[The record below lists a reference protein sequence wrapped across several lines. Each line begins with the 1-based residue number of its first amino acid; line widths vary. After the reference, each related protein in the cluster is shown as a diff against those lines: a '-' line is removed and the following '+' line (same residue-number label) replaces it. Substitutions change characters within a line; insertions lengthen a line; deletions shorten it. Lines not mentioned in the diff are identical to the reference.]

1 MKYAQALPVI
11 MIALSIGAGGI
22 YALQGDWRRAVY
34 WLAASVLTA
43 SVTF

>member
-1 MKYAQALPVI
+1 MAPRLLASALIVQYLLLAALYAW
-11 MIALSIGAGGI
+11 S
-22 YALQGDWRRAVY
+22 GDWRRSIY